1 MQKPFVLSLKIS
13 AALTALAS
21 LGTGAAFAQAP
32 PPPPPPA
39 QHGFLHNMFHH
50 PKPGQVAPGRPMPG
64 RPMYGNMHG
73 NTMGNR
79 PGYRPM
85 GGSMMGGGS
94 IVGNKNTHVYH
105 MAGDRGAMPAP
116 QNRVYFRS
124 EREAEAAG
132 FRRAGSSHG
141 NHTMGNH
148 TMTNHAMGN
157 HTMQGSPRTGTPGM
171 MPR

>member
-1 MQKPFVLSLKIS
+1 MQIMSKSSLKVFASLS
-13 AALTALAS
+13 ALIT

-32 PPPPPPA
+32 PPPPPPPA
-39 QHGFLHNMFHH
+39 HHGFLHNMFHR
-50 PKPGQVAPGRPMPG
+50 PKPGQVNQGQPMPG

-73 NTMGNR
+73 NTMGRR

-85 GGSMMGGGS
+85 GGGMMGGS

-105 MAGDRGAMPAP
+105 MAGDRGAMPAE

-132 FRRAGSSHG
+132 FRRAGDSSGSHSRRPMM
-141 NHTMGNH
+141 H
-148 TMTNHAMGN
+148 
-157 HTMQGSPRTGTPGM
+157 GSPRTGMPGTM
-171 MPR
+171 TR